1 MADVTVSYQAPPRA
15 LRPAPARRRPAA
27 ALAAVALALGVAAA
41 ALPVAGATPAGPAI
55 TLRRAVQGGW
65 TALARAWA
73 VAALP
78 AGYARMTEGRVTVY
92 YPGGSGEGAAAGAA
106 GAAAEARLT
115 ARLAA
120 RHLPA
125 VARDLGVA
133 APPPAT
139 IVLVPT
145 REALAAA
152 IGPRWGAG
160 AVGAYWRGVIWVLSP
175 SCWLDTAAPGWE
187 RRFETEG
194 PVAHELAHLLLDARS
209 AGNRPAGWDEGV
221 AQYEERRRTGFEWVE
236 AANRLDQ
243 PLYALDELLNGFE
256 RLGNEALAY
265 REAYLFVR
273 YLAET
278 RGDGTL
284 TAVNDALARGLPP
297 AAALAAAT
305 GEDPGRLEA
314 GWRRW
319 LGPRIDA
326 ERQDSIPVGRSKAR
340 GEGSDG

>member
-1 MADVTVSYQAPPRA
+1 MADVTVSYQTPP
-15 LRPAPARRRPAA
+15 RPAA
-27 ALAAVALALGVAAA
+27 ALAAVALALCAAAA
-41 ALPVAGATPAGPAI
+41 ALPAAGAPPAASAPAI
-55 TLRRAVQGGW
+55 ALRRAVQGGW
-65 TALARAWA
+65 TALARAWS

-92 YPGGSGEGAAAGAA
+92 YPGGSGAAGGAA
-106 GAAAEARLT
+106 GEARLVS
-115 ARLAA
+115 RLAA

-175 SCWLDTAAPGWE
+175 SRWLDTATPGWE

-194 PVAHELAHLLLDARS
+194 PVVHELAHLLLDARS

-221 AQYEERRRTGFEWVE
+221 AQYVERRRTGFEWVE

-243 PLYALDELLNGFE
+243 PLYTLDELMNGFE

>member
-1 MADVTVSYQAPPRA
+1 MADVTVSCQEPLRA
-15 LRPAPARRRPAA
+15 LRPAPARRR
-27 ALAAVALALGVAAA
+27 LAA
-41 ALPVAGATPAGPAI
+41 ALPAVVLAVGAAAVLQAGAAPAAGPPV
-55 TLRRAVQGGW
+55 TLRRAVHGGW
-65 TALARAWA
+65 TALTRAWS

-78 AGYARMTEGRVTVY
+78 GGYARMTEGGVTVY
-92 YPGGSGEGAAAGAA
+92 YPGGSGAGADA
-106 GAAAEARLT
+106 GAAAAEARLA

-139 IVLVPT
+139 LVLVPT

-175 SCWLDTAAPGWE
+175 SRWLDTAAPGWE

-194 PVAHELAHLLLDARS
+194 PVVHELSHLLLDVRS

-221 AQYEERRRTGFEWVE
+221 AQYEERRRTGFEWLE

-243 PLYALDELLNGFE
+243 PLYTLDELLNGFE

-278 RGDGTL
+278 RGDGAL
-284 TAVNDALARGLPP
+284 SAVHDALARGLPP